1 MALTTL
7 ADLKTF
13 LGIEDS
19 SQDVILTILKDS
31 VEQSIINYCETDFT
45 TKVVTNE
52 ILSGTKADVIVPLNF
67 PIISVQAVFLNVDAD
82 GTNGFELDDD
92 KDYYNDEGAIY
103 LMGVHTPN
111 ARGRVR
117 IDYTWG
123 YAAVPAD
130 VKLAVYQGVKVELQR
145 YSTNTEAGMGRS
157 KGDESETGGSS
168 TNLMDE
174 LTGLPKTVVAKLQAY
189 KVYEF
194 PNINM
199 AQRNL

>member
-1 MALTTL
+1 MLVTL

-13 LGIEDS
+13 LDITDN
-19 SQDVILTILKDS
+19 SQDTLLTTLKDG
-31 VEQSIINYCETDFT
+31 VEQSIINYCETDFS
-45 TKVVTNE
+45 TKVVTGE
-52 ILSGTKADVIVPLNF
+52 LVSGTKSDVIVPLNF
-67 PIISVQAVFLNVDAD
+67 PLISVQAVKFGVEVDGSGGYA
-82 GTNGFELDDD
+82 LDATR
-92 KDYYNDEGAIY
+92 DYYKDEGGIY
-103 LMGVHTPN
+103 LVSTHSPRS
-111 ARGRVR
+111 RGRIR

-130 VKLAVYQGVKVELQR
+130 VKLAVYQAVKVELQR

-168 TNLMDE
+168 VNLMDP

-194 PNINM
+194 PNLPM